1 MKVRAIPSSLSASEQ
16 DCPAHHVAGQSAV
29 DLAMERYATGDDA
42 AFALVYDALAPRL
55 FAFLRR
61 KVRTHARAEDL
72 LQQTFLHL
80 HRSRGT
86 FVRGSAVLPWTLSIA
101 RRLVIDDARREQR
114 SAHGYVSPEED
125 AALFAI
131 DAEVAETIDAR
142 LLGARLQAELV
153 GLPPRQREAFELVR
167 LDGLSNAQAAEV
179 LGVSINSVK
188 LRAHRAYVAL
198 RAALGLR

>member
-1 MKVRAIPSSLSASEQ
+1 MRGRALSSPLSASEL
-16 DCPAHHVAGQSAV
+16 DCPARKIAGQSAA

-42 AFALVYDALAPRL
+42 AFAVVYDALAPRL
-55 FAFLRR
+55 FAHLQRR
-61 KVRTHARAEDL
+61 VRTRARAEDL

-86 FVRGSAVLPWTLSIA
+86 FVRGSAVLPWSLSIA
-101 RRLVIDDARREQR
+101 RRLFIDDARREQR

-125 AALFAI
+125 VTLLAVDGEAPELL
-131 DAEVAETIDAR
+131 DAR
-142 LLGARLQAELV
+142 LLGARLQAELME
-153 GLPPRQREAFELVR
+153 LPPLQREAFELVR

-188 LRAHRAYVAL
+188 LRAHRAYISL
-198 RAALGLR
+198 RRVLGL